1 MNLMDNLPAQ
11 YHPEPE
17 VIEPE
22 IVGYEKKPSWWT
34 RFKSRALLSLIIGIV
49 GLILSAVG
57 ALLTISIIGAAIGGG
72 IGAAVFR
79 LPHLAQG
86 RAVFHHPVIRQ
97 LTYEITLAAAF
108 VGALLAL

>member
-11 YHPEPE
+11 YYPEPE

-22 IVGYEKKPSWWT
+22 VVDYEKKPSWWT

-57 ALLTISIIGAAIGGG
+57 ALLTISIIGAAIGIPLLLLG
-72 IGAAVFR
+72 IGAIVMAGYLFLGGGNFR
-79 LPHLAQG
+79 
-86 RAVFHHPVIRQ
+86 VISLRSR
-97 LTYEITLAAAF
+97 
-108 VGALLAL
+108 